1 MESGAGLEVMK
12 RRVGRS
18 APVTATARD
27 RSMLM
32 TAGIP
37 TATVTPYARPQSKNR
52 ARENFRAS
60 TSVAP
65 VRLVGPVERVC
76 REDQPKGRAG
86 AGGAGAG
93 RTPGRAAGP
102 LPAVD

>member
-1 MESGAGLEVMK
+1 MESGAVLEVMK
-12 RRVGRS
+12 RSVGRS

-37 TATVTPYARPQSKNR
+37 TATVTPYARTQSKNR
-52 ARENFRAS
+52 AWENFRAS

-65 VRLVGPVERVC
+65 GCLVGPVERIC
-76 REDQPKGRAG
+76 GEGQLKGRG
-86 AGGAGAG
+86 VGGRVG
-93 RTPGRAAGP
+93 RGGRGGRERG
-102 LPAVD
+102 V

>member
-1 MESGAGLEVMK
+1 MESGAVLEVMK
-12 RRVGRS
+12 RSVGRS

-37 TATVTPYARPQSKNR
+37 TATVTPYARTQSKNR
-52 ARENFRAS
+52 AWENFRAS

-65 VRLVGPVERVC
+65 VCMVGPIERIC
-76 REDQPKGRAG
+76 GEDQLKWREARGVVG
-86 AGGAGAG
+86 
-93 RTPGRAAGP
+93 PGLPRPAALDP
-102 LPAVD
+102 